1 MVTGGGVTAAPQ
13 EDNNIPKG
21 VVLMVSV
28 ITTLKVLCNTL
39 FDRVLRL
46 NWGVKKRV
54 EVLEAIITTSW
65 HV

>member
-13 EDNNIPKG
+13 EYNNTPKG

-46 NWGVKKRV
+46 NWGV
-54 EVLEAIITTSW
+54 SC
-65 HV
+65 

>member
-13 EDNNIPKG
+13 EDNNTPKG

-46 NWGVKKRV
+46 NWGVKKHV
-54 EVLEAIITTSW
+54 GVLKSMLRCW
-65 HV
+65 RR